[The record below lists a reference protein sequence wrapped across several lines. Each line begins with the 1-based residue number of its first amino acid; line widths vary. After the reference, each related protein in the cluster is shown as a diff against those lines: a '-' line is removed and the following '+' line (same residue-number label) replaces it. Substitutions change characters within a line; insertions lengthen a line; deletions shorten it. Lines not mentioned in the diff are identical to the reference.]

1 MAKHRIGYLICFAVT
16 FLGDFCSDRFL
27 SEWSL
32 TLSASRAQ
40 EAQANYSISERTSSV
55 LGKYLAGRHAERA
68 KNYGLAA
75 RMFSKIDEKKPK
87 TLKIQQRLLFS
98 LAAAGEINQAV
109 VIARSMTKGGKVS
122 SITSLILFADAIRS
136 NDLSEAAKVLNGTTV
151 SAITNFTIPLLKAW
165 TMVATGDYKRAIS
178 ALDPLTKIQGFKPM
192 RLHHIALIEDF
203 RDNEVV
209 ADQAYIRALDEAKS
223 IRTLQAYGR
232 LLERSGRRAEA
243 YNLYT
248 KYRTE
253 QGLEN
258 QVKEEIIKFNSSLK
272 RSGMITTSSEGIAEV
287 MFNLAGTLTQSRS
300 FDLALVFCRLAIW
313 IKPKFPM
320 AKMLLGNL
328 LEIIDRP
335 KEALNVFQSV
345 DEVSTSAWESKLR
358 QAELLNSLGRK
369 GDAEKTLRRM
379 ANQRSEDMGALTRLG
394 DIFRGT
400 KEFAKA
406 ADVYTE
412 AIKRTVLVEKP
423 SWSLLYSRGIAYERS
438 KKWSLAEKDFLDAL
452 ELSPNQ
458 PYLLNYLGYSWVD
471 RGLYLDRAKGM
482 IEKAVRLRP
491 NDGYIVDSLG
501 WVLYRLGDFESATVY
516 LERAISLYPQD
527 PTINDHL
534 GDAYWRVGR
543 MREAEFQWQR
553 ALSFGPE
560 PEQVSNIRKKLL
572 QGLPEAQVKQ

>member
-1 MAKHRIGYLICFAVT
+1 MAKQRISFLICFAVF
-16 FLGDFCSDRFL
+16 FLTDFGSNRFL
-27 SEWSL
+27 SGVCL
-32 TLSASRAQ
+32 TLSASWAQ
-40 EAQANYSISERTSSV
+40 GTDANDRISEQTNSV
-55 LGKYLAGRHAERA
+55 LGNYLAGRHAERV
-68 KNYGLAA
+68 KNYSLAA
-75 RMFSKIDEKKPK
+75 RLFSKIDTKEPK

-98 LAAAGEINQAV
+98 LMAAGEINQAV
-109 VIARSMTKGGKVS
+109 VIAEEMAGSGKIP
-122 SITSLILFADAIRS
+122 SITSLTLFADAIGS
-136 NDLSEAAKVLNGTTV
+136 KNLKKAIKVLNRTTV
-151 SAITNFTIPLLKAW
+151 SAITDFTIPLLRAW
-165 TMVATGDYKRAIS
+165 TMVAMGDYKKAIS
-178 ALDPLTKIQGFKPM
+178 ALEPLTRIQGFEPM

-203 RDNEVV
+203 KGNKIV
-209 ADQAYIRALDEAKS
+209 ADQAYIRALDKSKS

-232 LLERSGRRAEA
+232 FLERSGRRAEA

-248 KYRTE
+248 KYQTR

-258 QVKEEIIKFNSSLK
+258 QMKEEIFKFDTGLQ
-272 RSGMITTSSEGIAEV
+272 RSGMIRTSSEGIAEV

-300 FDLALVFCRLAIW
+300 FDLGLVFCRLAIW

-328 LEIIDRP
+328 LEIMDRP
-335 KEALNVFQSV
+335 EEALNVFQSV
-345 DEVSTSAWESKLR
+345 DEASTSAWESKLR

-369 GDAEKTLRRM
+369 SAAEKTLLLM
-379 ANQRSEDMGALTRLG
+379 ANQRSEDMSALTRLG
-394 DIFRGT
+394 DIFRGI
-400 KEFAKA
+400 KDFEKA
-406 ADVYTE
+406 ANVYTE
-412 AIKRTVLVEKP
+412 AIKRTVLIQKP

-438 KKWSLAEKDFLDAL
+438 KKWYLAEKDFLDAL

-471 RGLYLDRAKGM
+471 RGLNLDSAKRM

-543 MREAEFQWQR
+543 TREAEFQWER

-560 PEQVSNIRKKLL
+560 PEQVSNIRKKLH
-572 QGLPEAQVKQ
+572 QGLPPVQVKQ

>member
-1 MAKHRIGYLICFAVT
+1 MAKQRISFLICFAVF
-16 FLGDFCSDRFL
+16 FLTDFGSNRFL
-27 SEWSL
+27 SKVCL
-32 TLSASRAQ
+32 TLSASWAQ
-40 EAQANYSISERTSSV
+40 PTDANDRISEQTNSV
-55 LGKYLAGRHAERA
+55 LGNYLAGRHAERA
-68 KNYGLAA
+68 KNYSLAA
-75 RMFSKIDEKKPK
+75 RLFSRVDTKEPK
-87 TLKIQQRLLFS
+87 TRKIQQRLLFS
-98 LAAAGEINQAV
+98 LMAAGKINQAV
-109 VIARSMTKGGKVS
+109 VIAKQMARSGEIS
-122 SITSLILFADAIRS
+122 SITSLTLFADAIGS
-136 NDLSEAAKVLNGTTV
+136 KNLKKAIKVLDQTTV
-151 SAITNFTIPLLKAW
+151 SAITDFTIPLLRAW
-165 TMVATGDYKRAIS
+165 TMVAMGDYKKAIS
-178 ALDPLTKIQGFKPM
+178 GLEPLTRIQGFEPM

-203 RDNEVV
+203 KGNKIV
-209 ADQAYIRALDEAKS
+209 ADQAYIKALDKSKS

-232 LLERSGRRAEA
+232 FLERSGRRTEA

-248 KYRTE
+248 KYQTR

-258 QVKEEIIKFNSSLK
+258 QMKEEIFKFDTGLQ
-272 RSGMITTSSEGIAEV
+272 RSRMIRTSSEGIAEV

-335 KEALNVFQSV
+335 EEALNVFKSV
-345 DEVSTSAWESKLR
+345 DEASTSAWESKLR

-369 GDAEKTLRRM
+369 ASAEKTLLMM
-379 ANQRSEDMGALTRLG
+379 ANQRSEDMSALTRLG
-394 DIFRGT
+394 DIFRGM
-400 KEFAKA
+400 KDFEKA
-406 ADVYTE
+406 ANVYTE
-412 AIKRTVLVEKP
+412 AIKRTVLIQKP

-438 KKWSLAEKDFLDAL
+438 KKWYLAEKDFLDAL

-471 RGLYLDRAKGM
+471 RGLNLDSAKRM

-543 MREAEFQWQR
+543 TREAEFQWER

-560 PEQVSNIRKKLL
+560 PEQISNIRKKLH
-572 QGLPEAQVKQ
+572 QGLPPVQVKQ

>member
-1 MAKHRIGYLICFAVT
+1 MAKQRISCLICFAIF
-16 FLGDFCSDRFL
+16 FLADFGSDRIL
-27 SEWSL
+27 STSCVPFN
-32 TLSASRAQ
+32 ASWAQ
-40 EAQANYSISERTSSV
+40 GSGANDRISDKTGSM
-55 LGKYLAGRHAERA
+55 LGNYLAGRHAERT
-68 KNYGLAA
+68 KNYSLAA
-75 RMFSKIDEKKPK
+75 RLFSRIDAKKPK
-87 TLKIQQRLLFS
+87 ILKIQQRLLFS

-109 VIARSMTKGGKVS
+109 IIAKVMAKRGEIS
-122 SITSLILFADAIRS
+122 SITSLTLFADAIRS
-136 NDLSEAAKVLNGTTV
+136 KNSSKAIEVLNRTTV
-151 SAITNFTIPLLKAW
+151 SAITDFTIPLFRAW
-165 TMVATGDYKRAIS
+165 TMVAMGDYKRAIS
-178 ALDPLTKIQGFKPM
+178 ALDPLTRIQGFEPM

-203 RDNEVV
+203 RGNKIV
-209 ADQAYIRALDEAKS
+209 ADQAYIRALDKGKS

-232 LLERSGRRAEA
+232 FLERSGRRSEA

-248 KYRTE
+248 KYQTKK
-253 QGLEN
+253 GLEN
-258 QVKEEIIKFNSSLK
+258 QIKEEIIKFDSGLE
-272 RSGMITTSSEGIAEV
+272 RSGIIKTSSEGIAEV

-328 LEIIDRP
+328 LEIINRQE
-335 KEALNVFQSV
+335 EALNVFRSV
-345 DEVSTSAWESKLR
+345 DEASTSAWESKLR

-369 GDAEKTLRRM
+369 AAAEKTLLLM
-379 ANQRSEDMGALTRLG
+379 ASQRSEDMSALARLG
-394 DIFRGT
+394 DIFRET
-400 KEFAKA
+400 KDFEKA

-438 KKWSLAEKDFLDAL
+438 KKWYLAEKDFLDAL

-471 RGLYLDRAKGM
+471 RGLNLASAKRM

-501 WVLYRLGDFESATVY
+501 WVLFRLGNFESATAY

-543 MREAEFQWQR
+543 TREAEFQWQR

-572 QGLPEAQVKQ
+572 QGLPSVQVKQ

>member
-1 MAKHRIGYLICFAVT
+1 MAKQRISFLICFAVF
-16 FLGDFCSDRFL
+16 FLTDFGSNRFL
-27 SEWSL
+27 SEVCL
-32 TLSASRAQ
+32 TLSASWAQ
-40 EAQANYSISERTSSV
+40 PTDANDRISEQTNSV
-55 LGKYLAGRHAERA
+55 LGNYLAGRHAERA
-68 KNYGLAA
+68 KNYSLAA
-75 RMFSKIDEKKPK
+75 RLFSRVDTKEPK
-87 TLKIQQRLLFS
+87 TRKIQQRLLFS
-98 LAAAGEINQAV
+98 LMAAGEINQAV
-109 VIARSMTKGGKVS
+109 VIAKQMARSGEIS
-122 SITSLILFADAIRS
+122 SITSLTLFADAIGS
-136 NDLSEAAKVLNGTTV
+136 KNFKKAIKVLDQTTV
-151 SAITNFTIPLLKAW
+151 SAITDFTIPLLRAW
-165 TMVATGDYKRAIS
+165 TMVAMGDYKKAIS
-178 ALDPLTKIQGFKPM
+178 GLEPLTRIQGFEPM

-203 RDNEVV
+203 KGNKIV
-209 ADQAYIRALDEAKS
+209 ADQAYIKALDKSKS

-232 LLERSGRRAEA
+232 FLERSGRRTEA

-248 KYRTE
+248 KYQTR

-258 QVKEEIIKFNSSLK
+258 QMKEEIFKFDTGLQRK
-272 RSGMITTSSEGIAEV
+272 GMIRTSSEGIAEV
-287 MFNLAGTLTQSRS
+287 MFNLAGTFTQSRS

-313 IKPKFPM
+313 IKPEFPM

-328 LEIIDRP
+328 LEIMDRP
-335 KEALNVFQSV
+335 EEALNVFKSV
-345 DEVSTSAWESKLR
+345 DEASTSAWESKLR

-369 GDAEKTLRRM
+369 SSAEKTLLMM
-379 ANQRSEDMGALTRLG
+379 ANQRSEDMSALTRLG
-394 DIFRGT
+394 DIFRGI
-400 KEFAKA
+400 KDFEKA
-406 ADVYTE
+406 ANVYTE
-412 AIKRTVLVEKP
+412 AIKRTVLIQKP

-438 KKWSLAEKDFLDAL
+438 KKWYLAEKDFLDAL

-471 RGLYLDRAKGM
+471 RGLNLDSAKRM

-543 MREAEFQWQR
+543 TREAEFQWER

-560 PEQVSNIRKKLL
+560 PEQISNIRKKLR
-572 QGLPEAQVKQ
+572 QGLPPVQVKQ

>member
-1 MAKHRIGYLICFAVT
+1 M
-16 FLGDFCSDRFL
+16 
-27 SEWSL
+27 
-32 TLSASRAQ
+32 
-40 EAQANYSISERTSSV
+40 

-75 RMFSKIDEKKPK
+75 RLFSEIDEKKPK
-87 TLKIQQRLLFS
+87 TLKIQRRLLFS

-109 VIARSMTKGGKVS
+109 AIARLMARGGKIS
-122 SITSLILFADAIRS
+122 SITNLILFADAIRS
-136 NDLSEAAKVLNGTTV
+136 KSLSKAMKLLNGTPV
-151 SAITNFTIPLLKAW
+151 STITDFTIPLLKAW
-165 TMVATGDYKRAIS
+165 TMIAMGDYKRAIS
-178 ALDPLTKIQGFKPM
+178 SLDLLIKIQGFEPM

-203 RDNEVV
+203 RDNKIV
-209 ADQAYIRALDEAKS
+209 ADRAYIQALDKAKS
-223 IRTLQAYGR
+223 IRTLQAYGGF
-232 LLERSGRRAEA
+232 LERSGRRTEA

-248 KYRTE
+248 KYETE
-253 QGLEN
+253 QGLKN
-258 QVKEEIIKFNSSLK
+258 QIKEEIIKFD
-272 RSGMITTSSEGIAEV
+272 SGLQRDRMIETSSEGVAEV
-287 MFNLAGTLTQSRS
+287 MFNLAGTFTQSRS

-335 KEALNVFQSV
+335 EEALNVFQSV
-345 DEVSTSAWESKLR
+345 DEVSTSSWESKLR
-358 QAELLNSLGRK
+358 QADLLNSLGRK

-379 ANQRSEDMGALTRLG
+379 ANKRGEDLGALTRLG
-394 DIFRGT
+394 DIFRES
-400 KEFAKA
+400 KDFEKA
-406 ADVYTE
+406 ANVYTE
-412 AIKRTVLVEKP
+412 AIERTVLVRKP

-438 KKWSLAEKDFLDAL
+438 KKWPLAEKDFLDAL

-471 RGLYLDRAKGM
+471 RGLNLDRAKEM
-482 IEKAVRLRP
+482 IEMAVRLKP

-501 WVLYRLGDFESATVY
+501 WVLYRLGDFQSATVY

-560 PEQVSNIRKKLL
+560 TEQVSNIRKKLL
-572 QGLPEAQVKQ
+572 EGLPEAQVKQ